1 MSLTADILKA
11 YEANITSVE
20 LIPSSGGAFEI
31 QVDGDLIF
39 SKKELNRHPAAPEIK
54 KLIEAKIPGSG
65 QRR

>member
-1 MSLTADILKA
+1 MSLTAEILKA

-31 QVDGDLIF
+31 EVDGDLIF

-54 KLIEAKIPGSG
+54 KSIEAKIRG
-65 QRR
+65 